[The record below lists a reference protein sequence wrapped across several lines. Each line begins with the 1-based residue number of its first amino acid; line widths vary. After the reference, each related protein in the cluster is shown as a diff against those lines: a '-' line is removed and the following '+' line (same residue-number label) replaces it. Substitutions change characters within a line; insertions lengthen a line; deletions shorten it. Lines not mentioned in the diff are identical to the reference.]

1 MRNNW
6 VLKVHGVE
14 ERPDCRPLLSR
25 EGRTSDG
32 TTHITSKIPSSPP
45 HHCRPPEGLLWQNKK
60 GQYRSMPDSRRRE
73 REVTHSSESL
83 SARHGGDGSGG
94 THLFSSLF
102 LFPSAAHREPPGHR
116 VRSHFISPFCMPF
129 IYLPRVCW
137 FVCLTQ

>member
-1 MRNNW
+1 M
-6 VLKVHGVE
+6 LEVHGVE
-14 ERPDCRPLLSR
+14 ERPDCRPLLCC

-32 TTHITSKIPSSPP
+32 AMHVTGKIPSSPP
-45 HHCRPPEGLLWQNKK
+45 DHRQPPEGLLPQNKND
-60 GQYRSMPDSRRRE
+60 QYRSTPDSRRRE
-73 REVTHSSESL
+73 REVTLSCESL

-116 VRSHFISPFCMPF
+116 VRSHCISPFCMPF
-129 IYLPRVCW
+129 IYLPRVCR